1 MIHLQALLDAFSEQH
16 GFPPLQLD
24 DEGTCQLLIDD
35 KLPLSLLAH
44 RPRREPAEP
53 ALMLRATIGLLAA
66 AGTPRQ
72 QSLELLARANYSAEA
87 DTGHTL
93 ALAPDGRQLV
103 LFGLCPL
110 ASLTPQDLAEWLTL
124 LTRQA
129 LEWQARFALLPEQLT
144 PISPLPS
151 QHDAIRI

>member
-1 MIHLQALLDAFSEQH
+1 MTQLQALLDTFSEQH

-24 DEGTCQLLIDD
+24 DEGSCQLLVDD

-44 RPRREPAEP
+44 PFRRESVEP

-66 AGTPRQ
+66 AGTLRQ
-72 QSLELLARANYSAEA
+72 QSLERLSHANYSAGAE
-87 DTGHTL
+87 TGHTL

-103 LFGLCPL
+103 LFGLRPL

-129 LEWQARFALLPEQLT
+129 LEWRAYFALVPKQLP
-144 PISPLPS
+144 PVNSHPS
-151 QHDAIRI
+151 QHDSIRI

>member
-44 RPRREPAEP
+44 PLRREP
-53 ALMLRATIGLLAA
+53 ALMLRTTIGLLAA
-66 AGTPRQ
+66 TGTQRQ
-72 QSLELLARANYSAEA
+72 QSLELLARANYSAGA

-103 LFGLCPL
+103 LSGRRPL

-129 LEWQARFALLPEQLT
+129 LEWQARFTLLPEQLA
-144 PISPLPS
+144 PINPLPS

>member
-1 MIHLQALLDAFSEQH
+1 MIHLQTLLDAFSEQH

-44 RPRREPAEP
+44 PLRREPAEP
-53 ALMLRATIGLLAA
+53 ALMLRATIGLLAT
-66 AGTPRQ
+66 AGAPRQ
-72 QSLELLARANYSAEA
+72 QSLELLARANYSADA
-87 DTGHTL
+87 NTDHTL

-103 LFGLCPL
+103 LFGLRPL

-129 LEWQARFALLPEQLT
+129 LEWQARFALLPEQLA
-144 PISPLPS
+144 PNSPLPS

>member
-44 RPRREPAEP
+44 PLRREP

-66 AGTPRQ
+66 TGTQRQ
-72 QSLELLARANYSAEA
+72 QSLELLARANYSAGA

-103 LFGLCPL
+103 LFGRRPL

-129 LEWQARFALLPEQLT
+129 LEWQARFTLLPEQLA
-144 PISPLPS
+144 PINPLPS

>member
-44 RPRREPAEP
+44 PLRREPAEP

-66 AGTPRQ
+66 TGTQRQ
-72 QSLELLARANYSAEA
+72 QSLELLARANYSAGA

-103 LFGLCPL
+103 LSGLRPL

-129 LEWQARFALLPEQLT
+129 LEWQARFTLLPEQLA
-144 PISPLPS
+144 PINPLPS